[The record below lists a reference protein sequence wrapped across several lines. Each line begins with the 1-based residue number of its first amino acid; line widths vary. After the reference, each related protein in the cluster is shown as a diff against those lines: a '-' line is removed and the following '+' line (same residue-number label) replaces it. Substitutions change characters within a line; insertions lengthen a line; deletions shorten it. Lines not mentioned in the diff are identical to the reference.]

1 MNRNAT
7 FETFGGSRTL
17 VCDYAHWS
25 VQVRPKQVTLG
36 ALVILSHSE
45 AVAFSQLPQTAFAEL
60 AEVVKDVET
69 VSAKAFANDRINYLM
84 LMMVDPHV
92 HYHVI
97 PRYARPVMFGNAT
110 YPDPGWPGQPD
121 LSVKEG
127 LPEADEVVRHL
138 RPLWP
143 RKPGV

>member
-45 AVAFSQLPQTAFAEL
+45 ATAFSQLPEMAFAEL
-60 AEVVKDVET
+60 AEVVKDV
-69 VSAKAFANDRINYLM
+69 RQL
-84 LMMVDPHV
+84 
-92 HYHVI
+92 
-97 PRYARPVMFGNAT
+97 ARKRSPMTGST
-110 YPDPGWPGQPD
+110 I
-121 LSVKEG
+121 SC
-127 LPEADEVVRHL
+127 
-138 RPLWP
+138 
-143 RKPGV
+143 

>member
-69 VSAKAFANDRINYLM
+69 VSTQAFANDRINYLM

-92 HYHVI
+92 HFHVL
-97 PRYARPVMFGNAT
+97 PRYARPVMFGNAV

-127 LPEADEVVRHL
+127 LPEAAEVVRHL

>member
-69 VSAKAFANDRINYLM
+69 VSTQAFANDRINYLM

-92 HYHVI
+92 HFHVL
-97 PRYARPVMFGNAT
+97 PRYARPVMFGNAA

-127 LPEADEVVRHL
+127 LPEAEEVVRHL